1 MAEPLVPCPLQAD
14 TRSSSSAARSFATAF
29 PRAFDVGL
37 RLAMI
42 AGLRAFAG
50 GDIGT
55 QSDPGDVDAPCP
67 SSVGV
72 ASTRSDGDRTV
83 SDPGPSAFKTTGGG
97 VVALAT
103 SLLRLPVCTRV

>member
-1 MAEPLVPCPLQAD
+1 MSVAGKNS
-14 TRSSSSAARSFATAF
+14 SSSSAARSFAAAF

-37 RLAMI
+37 RLAVV
-42 AGLRAFAG
+42 AGFNAFGG

-72 ASTRSDGDRTV
+72 ASTRSDGDPT
-83 SDPGPSAFKTTGGG
+83 SFDTGPSALNTTGGG
-97 VVALAT
+97 VVALAV
-103 SLLRLPVCTRV
+103 SFFRLPVCRRV